1 MKCSKPSTIALA
13 MSILAVAAALVACG
27 GSVDDDDDEDPD
39 PVDVGDTVVLTASGK
54 LMSFDRASPGTVVSS
69 VTLSG
74 LAAGERLIGI
84 DHRPADDKLYGIGS
98 DGNVYTIRVGTGAAT
113 REVALRAASGDDNA
127 FTALEGSNFGVDFN
141 PVADRLRVVSDSGQ
155 NLRINVDNGDTF
167 TDGTITAQTGSA
179 AVSAAAYTNAFA
191 GTTATQ
197 LFVIDGASATLHL
210 QDPPNNGTLGAG
222 RSLGVAAGTVS
233 GFDIDARNNR
243 GYAVLGAGGASTLYS
258 IDLSTGTASSV
269 GAVAGGEAIVALALR
284 QPDSPRAIAL
294 TADNQLVAFDPKE
307 PNIVTRTTTISGLAS
322 GETVIGVDFRP
333 ADRKLYALTS
343 AGRLYKVDPDNG
355 TTIVGPL
362 LAADRADASAPY
374 AGLVGT
380 AFSVDF
386 NPVADRLRVI
396 SDTGQNLRINVET
409 GRTVT
414 DGDINRSDVLPI
426 VIAAA
431 YTNSFGSATATALLD
446 VDAASDVLA
455 QQNPPNDGTLA
466 NIGTLGIDVA
476 GTAGFDIAGGGN
488 GLVLAALRADGAFT
502 GPFTLYTVSLTT
514 GAASLYRN
522 TSSDASLSVIG
533 GANGPTNLIDLAI
546 RY

>member
-1 MKCSKPSTIALA
+1 MKRSKPSTIALA

-74 LAAGERLIGI
+74 LAAGVRLIGI

-167 TDGTITAQTGSA
+167 TDGTITAPTGSA

-222 RSLGVAAGTVS
+222 RSLGIAAGTVS

-243 GYAVLGAGGASTLYS
+243 GYAVLEAGGASTLYS